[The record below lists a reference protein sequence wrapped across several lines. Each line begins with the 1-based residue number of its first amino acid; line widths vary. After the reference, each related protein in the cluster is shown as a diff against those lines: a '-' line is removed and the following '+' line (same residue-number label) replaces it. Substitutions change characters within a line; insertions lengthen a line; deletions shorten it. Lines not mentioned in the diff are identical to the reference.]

1 MYCYFFVLF
10 SFTFGGRIPHPP
22 FVLLFLSIY
31 SHVVS
36 YQKKNNNASS
46 FSSSS
51 KVNLGMFLLLVDY
64 Y

>member
-10 SFTFGGRIPHPP
+10 SFTFGGRIPHSP
-22 FVLLFLSIY
+22 FVLLFLLIY

-36 YQKKNNNASS
+36 YQKKKNNASS